1 MNPSRQIMCVKGGG
15 IITGNT
21 AVFMLQILIVMG
33 LLVTIMGWAAT
44 MAGFAVTVVMI
55 PSSTLVGRYLQAAR
69 KEMLKHTDARVKLS
83 TEIVTGIK
91 AIKLYA
97 WEDPYVERI
106 GELRE
111 RELKQIR
118 KTQLLTALN
127 TAVFMVKDT
136 AGIVTLIV
144 TLRVISLSGFWLF
157 EGYPEPNLPL

>member
-1 MNPSRQIMCVKGGG
+1 MRGVILFG
-15 IITGNT
+15 IENAI
-21 AVFMLQILIVMG
+21 VIMLQILIVMG

-44 MAGFAVTVVMI
+44 LAGFAVTVVMI

-83 TEIVTGIK
+83 TEIITGIK

-111 RELKQIR
+111 RELQQIKR
-118 KTQLLTALN
+118 TQLLTALN
-127 TAVFMVKDT
+127 TAVFMVRTVAKT
-136 AGIVTLIV
+136 CERLVHYLGITV
-144 TLRVISLSGFWLF
+144 S
-157 EGYPEPNLPL
+157 